1 MHRADFAARVGPG
14 IAGALAA
21 GTMMNRAAVLASL
34 LLLPAIASADDLA
47 PPSAQPPVPPP
58 AAQPAPQ
65 NEDWSNVSHI
75 NGTPVKVGERN
86 DYLYGYKRMN
96 IAVNPFGP
104 FWGYYDGSISYGLS
118 QNIAISASLSGWSEN
133 SGNNTGYQATVSL
146 PIYFRRTYSG
156 PFIEPGLIMR
166 STTSNDGDYACE
178 GCTSVT
184 SNTQTWTGPEL
195 LLGWHWTFDS
205 GLNLVW
211 AAGFA
216 KHATD
221 SADMSS
227 SDSPDVN
234 AYFRVG
240 YAF

>member
-1 MHRADFAARVGPG
+1 
-14 IAGALAA
+14 
-21 GTMMNRAAVLASL
+21 MMNRAAVLASL
-34 LLLPAIASADDLA
+34 LLAPALASADDLA
-47 PPSAQPPVPPP
+47 PPSAQPPVPQP

-75 NGTPVKVGERN
+75 NGQLVKVGERN
-86 DYLYGYKRMN
+86 DYLYNYKRVN
-96 IAVNPFGP
+96 IAIDPIGP
-104 FWGYYDGSISYGLS
+104 FYGYYDGSISYGLT
-118 QNIAISASLSGWSEN
+118 QNIAISASFSAWNESG
-133 SGNNTGYQATVSL
+133 GNNTGYQATVSL
-146 PIYFRRTYSG
+146 PVYFRRTYSG

-166 STTSNDGDYACE
+166 STTNNEGSYYACD
-178 GCTSVT
+178 GCDATATSST
-184 SNTQTWTGPEL
+184 DTWAGPEL

-205 GLNLVW
+205 GLNMVW
-211 AAGFA
+211 AAGVA

-221 SADMSS
+221 SGDSMTT